1 VEHVVCS
8 SRVGS
13 DRFWILIRYEME
25 YRDDLLYMLV
35 MLKFM
40 SKLDIVK
47 FEMSQDPNWRGG
59 GYFWPRE

>member
-1 VEHVVCS
+1 
-8 SRVGS
+8 
-13 DRFWILIRYEME
+13 ME

-40 SKLDIVK
+40 SKLGIVK